1 MRRRRQVRPG
11 GPLPPAVRG
20 GPRDRA
26 SWRRLLDGDG
36 IDPADPRALIVR
48 RVLGDGRVWGT
59 TSISLTTLGTDAMT
73 GYDFTAA
80 PGDPQAWRAVPLS

>member
-1 MRRRRQVRPG
+1 
-11 GPLPPAVRG
+11 
-20 GPRDRA
+20 
-26 SWRRLLDGDG
+26 
-36 IDPADPRALIVR
+36 
-48 RVLGDGRVWGT
+48 VLGDGRVWGT